1 MIPHL
6 QEREKPLEPLGFT
19 AQEAEWITLVCLHS
33 GIFMRDQ
40 VAFYLKKGDRFTGR
54 RFVQTLIETKVSGRS
69 VAAEELKDGRLICR
83 IFGKQIY
90 RALDLSN
97 VRHRRDA
104 STEVTRRRLLS
115 LDFVLDHPDLAWLPT
130 EQDKVSCFYQLGI
143 EPDLLPRRIYD
154 GRANGLIHYSPIKM
168 PLAVEQDRAIFVYID
183 PGMSTR
189 SEHSWGTAQA
199 NKLRGSR
206 GHLGTEISGPA
217 QRVLQSWGA
226 GNTAEAEQEAEA
238 LRQAIADADWD
249 TIDHHGGLDAIMD
262 KIDQLKQKTPASSGA
277 ALIDDFRVWGSRR
290 CRRKGGTFI

>member
-40 VAFYLKKGDRFTGR
+40 VSFYLKKGDRFTGR

-104 STEVTRRRLLS
+104 SIEVTRRRLLS

-154 GRANGLIHYSPIKM
+154 GRANGLIHYFPIKM

-183 PGMSTR
+183 AGMSTR
-189 SEHSWGTAQA
+189 SELDSWGT
-199 NKLRGSR
+199 
-206 GHLGTEISGPA
+206 A

>member
-104 STEVTRRRLLS
+104 SIEVTRRRLLS

-189 SEHSWGTAQA
+189 SELDSWGTAHRELW
-199 NKLRGSR
+199 NKLRKTGR
-206 GHLGTEISGPA
+206 RVEVVAVTWEQKYLDRA

-262 KIDQLKQKTPASSGA
+262 KIDQLKQKTHRP
-277 ALIDDFRVWGSRR
+277 LPEPH
-290 CRRKGGTFI
+290 